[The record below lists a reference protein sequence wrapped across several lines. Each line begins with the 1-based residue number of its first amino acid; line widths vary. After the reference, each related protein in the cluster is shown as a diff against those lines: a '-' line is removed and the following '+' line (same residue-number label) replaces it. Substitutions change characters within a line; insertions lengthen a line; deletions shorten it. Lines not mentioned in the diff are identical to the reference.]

1 MMTTPL
7 DPCKVA
13 LGPHGYATLF
23 DFKKACAYHS
33 QNDYASV
40 FPESGEAV
48 PVIRKVSRAAN
59 KAATAQ
65 KMSPRKASQSDATV
79 NDVQPNSRD
88 LVHTVWLNGPT
99 YSKKVSIP
107 IECALQ
113 QQTAVDITILLFH
126 ATHHTARDQ
135 PHCFDRSELA

>member
-13 LGPHGYATLF
+13 LGPHVYATLF

-48 PVIRKVSRAAN
+48 PVIHKVSRAAN
-59 KAATAQ
+59 KAPTAQ
-65 KMSPRKASQSDATV
+65 KIS
-79 NDVQPNSRD
+79 DVQPNSRD